1 MVGDGINDAPALA
14 QSNLGIAMAS
24 GTDIANETASITLI
38 KNNLTAIIDAIETS
52 KLSIRTIKQNLLWAF
67 GYNIILIPIAAGILY
82 PVITSSGVPTPLS
95 PVLGIQGLLNPAIAA
110 LAMALSSISVVLNSL
125 RLKTT
130 LLNNKQ

>member
-1 MVGDGINDAPALA
+1 M
-14 QSNLGIAMAS
+14 SS

-82 PVITSSGVPTPLS
+82 PLFTSNNVPVPLS

-130 LLNNKQ
+130 LLNNKE